1 MHCASKNHQ
10 HLQPYL
16 NTIITFATH
25 RRHDVYREAEDL
37 DLVPARERDDVRD
50 AGERRDEHALD
61 DDSTE
66 SSFAGEE
73 RTQTQTGDD
82 GTGEY
87 SILQAL
93 SLTFQRLIAYYA
105 SDPPGSL
112 ASPLEPLSTT
122 ATDPRVT
129 RGHRAADEKWVP
141 DSPRNRTLTLSI
153 PTHQSTGV
161 RGVNRQT
168 EPVFADSDGIISHGA
183 RHEMD
188 GGVRLAGGR
197 PGEPES
203 PADSERDPVTSAPRG
218 EASGYI
224 VILPPPYSS
233 HFGEAL

>member
-1 MHCASKNHQ
+1 MG
-10 HLQPYL
+10 
-16 NTIITFATH
+16 
-25 RRHDVYREAEDL
+25 RRD
-37 DLVPARERDDVRD
+37 P
-50 AGERRDEHALD
+50 DEHALND
-61 DDSTE
+61 NSTE
-66 SSFAGEE
+66 SSFAAEE

-82 GTGEY
+82 STGEY

>member
-1 MHCASKNHQ
+1 MG
-10 HLQPYL
+10 
-16 NTIITFATH
+16 
-25 RRHDVYREAEDL
+25 RRD
-37 DLVPARERDDVRD
+37 P
-50 AGERRDEHALD
+50 DEHALND
-61 DDSTE
+61 NSTE
-66 SSFAGEE
+66 SSFAAEE

-82 GTGEY
+82 STGEY

-122 ATDPRVT
+122 ATNPTVT
-129 RGHRAADEKWVP
+129 RGHWAADEKRVP
-141 DSPRNRTLTLSI
+141 DSPRNRTLTLSL
-153 PTHQSTGV
+153 PTHQSTGG
-161 RGVNRQT
+161 RGMNQHT
-168 EPVFADSDGIISHGA
+168 EPVFADSDGIISCGA
-183 RHEMD
+183 RHETD

-203 PADSERDPVTSAPRG
+203 PADSERGTITSASGG